1 MSATAAGG
9 GPRHLLSVG
18 DLGPDGIREILR
30 LSDSFAEVNTRA
42 IPKVPALRG
51 RTVASLFFED
61 STRTRLSFETA
72 ARRLSA
78 DTLTFSAGSSSLSKG
93 ESLRDTAQT
102 VAALGIDCVV
112 VRHRCAGVA
121 AQLTRW
127 LDGSV
132 VNAGDG
138 RHEHPTQ
145 ALLDCYT
152 IRQRLGGVEGRRVVV
167 VGDIAHSRVARSLV
181 AALQALD
188 AEVTLVAPATLLP
201 PAVDTWGVSVGSRL
215 DDVLPRAD
223 VVYLLRL
230 QTERQDRALLPS
242 LREFHDRF
250 GLSAERVGRLADHA
264 IVMHPGPMNRGVEI
278 GAEVP
283 EMACATISDQVAN
296 GVAVRMAV
304 LFWLLGAGTGALT
317 TATRTAADTT
327 VSTHAP
333 TGVPRG

>member
-1 MSATAAGG
+1 MSPTSAR
-9 GPRHLLSVG
+9 PRHLLSIA
-18 DLGPDGIREILR
+18 DLGGEGIREILR

-61 STRTRLSFETA
+61 STRTRLSFEA
-72 ARRLSA
+72 AAKRLSA
-78 DTLTFSAGSSSLSKG
+78 DTVTFSAGGSSLSKG

-102 VAALGIDCVV
+102 VAALGVDCVV
-112 VRHRCAGVA
+112 VRHRSAGVA
-121 AQLTRW
+121 TQLSRW
-127 LDGSV
+127 LDCSV
-132 VNAGDG
+132 INAGDG
-138 RHEHPTQ
+138 CHEHPTQ

-152 IRQRLGGVEGRRVVV
+152 IRSRLSAIEGRRVVV

-181 AALQALD
+181 AALRALD

-201 PAVDTWGVSVGSRL
+201 PAVDSWRVAVNSRL

-223 VVYLLRL
+223 VIYLLRL
-230 QTERQDRALLPS
+230 QSERRDEALLPS

-250 GLSAERVGRLADHA
+250 GLSAERVERLADHA

-283 EMACATISDQVAN
+283 EMHCATITEQVAN

-304 LFWLLGAGTGALT
+304 LFWLLGSGA
-317 TATRTAADTT
+317 ASGAAEG
-327 VSTHAP
+327 A
-333 TGVPRG
+333 TGVRRG

>member
-1 MSATAAGG
+1 MSPTAAG
-9 GPRHLLSVG
+9 PAHLLSID
-18 DLGPDGIREILR
+18 DLGADGIREIMR

-72 ARRLSA
+72 AKRLSA
-78 DTLTFSAGSSSLSKG
+78 DTVTFSAGASSLSKG

-102 VAALGIDCVV
+102 VAALGVDCVV
-112 VRHRCAGVA
+112 VRHRSAGVA

-127 LDGSV
+127 LDCSV

-152 IRQRLGGVEGRRVVV
+152 IRSRLGNIEGRRVAI

-181 AALQALD
+181 AALRALD

-201 PAVDTWGVSVGSRL
+201 PAVESWKVDVSSRL

-223 VVYLLRL
+223 VIYLLRL
-230 QTERQDRALLPS
+230 QRERTGAALLPS
-242 LREFHDRF
+242 LREFHERF
-250 GLSAERVGRLADHA
+250 GLSAGRVARLADHA

-283 EMACATISDQVAN
+283 EMLCATITEQVAN

-304 LFWLLGAGTGALT
+304 LFRLLGGGAPAGGPGTPVAAAAADPTTGA
-317 TATRTAADTT
+317 
-327 VSTHAP
+327 
-333 TGVPRG
+333 RGG